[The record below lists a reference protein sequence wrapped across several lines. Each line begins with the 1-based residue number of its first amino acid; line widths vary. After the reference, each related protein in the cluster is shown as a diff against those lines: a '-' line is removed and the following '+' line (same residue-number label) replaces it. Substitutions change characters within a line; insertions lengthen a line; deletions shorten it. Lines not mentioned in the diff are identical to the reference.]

1 MNKIQTSSLVA
12 GLLLATNLY
21 SNENLSEIT
30 VYSATKSEQSIKDVT
45 SNIDVITKEDIQEKN
60 FNSVS
65 QALNTIPGV
74 NLTSNGGLGQ
84 LDNLTIRGVS
94 GKRILVLIDGIRYN
108 ETAGLSGANI
118 AQLLIDD
125 IESIEVV
132 KGAQSGIWGADASGG
147 VVNIITSKA
156 KKGLHGN
163 VAVEYGSFHTKKISA
178 NVSNRTEKGYIKVG
192 AYRVDTEGYS
202 AFEAKKGSADYGKR
216 GDELGYDKDGYSNNT
231 YNIQAGLNLSD
242 NDLIELLYKKID
254 SEYKYDNSSS
264 DDTTKKGFF
273 KQYLKSASYTH
284 KSDIYQIKLNAQ
296 QSRFDRTQGTFNAIS
311 SVNEFALQ
319 SDIDY
324 TDNGKLL
331 VGLNKQNFEYSS
343 SELKFNTKAVFLSN
357 SNRFGNLIFAQTL
370 RFDDNSKFKEKIT
383 GKIGAKYLVSDDL
396 NVSANYGTAYNAPT
410 LSNLNY
416 TPTLKPE
423 TTKSLDLNVEYKN
436 FKVTYFES
444 RITDM
449 IQYVSGSWPNTQYEN
464 LDGETKLKGY
474 ELSYNKDITENTL
487 LSLNYLHLSAK
498 DNKDQDLSRRAKR
511 ELGFA
516 VDYYG
521 FDKFHFNVNGSYVGT
536 RYDGANK
543 TGAETG
549 NYTVWNSVVNYE
561 INKTFSTYLKIDNL
575 FDKYYQNI
583 DGYATPERS
592 GYVGLKATF

>member
-45 SNIDVITKEDIQEKN
+45 SNIDVITKEDIEEKQ
-60 FNSVS
+60 FASVS
-65 QALNTIPGV
+65 QALNTVAGV
-74 NLTSNGGLGQ
+74 NITSNGGLGQ
-84 LDNLTIRGVS
+84 LDNLTVRGVS
-94 GKRILVLIDGIRYN
+94 GKRVLVLIDGIRYN

-147 VVNIITSKA
+147 VINIITSKA
-156 KKGLHGN
+156 KKGFHGN
-163 VAVEYGSFHTKKISA
+163 ALVEYGSFHTKKASV
-178 NVSNRTEKGYIKVG
+178 NLSNRTDKGYIKIG
-192 AYRVDTEGYS
+192 ANRVDTEGYS
-202 AFEAKKGSADYGKR
+202 SFEAKKGSSDYGKR

-231 YNIQAGLNLSD
+231 YNLQAGLNITD
-242 NDLIELLYKKID
+242 NDLVEVLYKKID
-254 SEYKYDNSSS
+254 SEYEYDNGSS
-264 DDTTKKGFF
+264 DDATKKAFM
-273 KQYLKSASYTH
+273 KQYLKSANYIHKADSY
-284 KSDIYQIKLNAQ
+284 QVKLNAQ
-296 QSRFDRTQGTFNAIS
+296 QSRFDRTQDTFNAIS
-311 SVNEFALQ
+311 LVNEFALQ

-383 GKIGAKYLVSDDL
+383 GKIGAKYLVSDDF
-396 NVSANYGTAYNAPT
+396 NVSANYGTAYNSPS

-423 TTKSLDLNVEYKN
+423 TTKSLDLNAEYKN

-444 RITDM
+444 KITDM
-449 IQYVSGSWPNTQYEN
+449 IQYISGSWPNTQYEN

-474 ELSYNKDITENTL
+474 ELAYNKDITENTL

-536 RYDGANK
+536 RYNGANK
-543 TGAETG
+543 SGAKTG

-575 FDKYYQNI
+575 FNKYYQTI
-583 DGYATPERS
+583 DGYATAERS
-592 GYVGLKATF
+592 GYVGLKAKF

>member
-21 SNENLSEIT
+21 SSENLSEIT

-74 NLTSNGGLGQ
+74 NITSNGGLGQ

-163 VAVEYGSFHTKKISA
+163 VSVEYGSFRTKKISA

-273 KQYLKSASYTH
+273 KQYLKSANYTH

-474 ELSYNKDITENTL
+474 ELSYNKDITENTF